1 MKKTVLILSAIV
13 ASGILFVNVYTSV
26 VDAQNWG
33 RDIPASLIA
42 AREYFRAANPGTFF
56 RVASPINQ
64 LLTLLALV
72 ICWRAGKKVRIY
84 CGIALLCAVA
94 VDALTFAYFYP
105 RNAIMFTDPLNVD
118 TETLKAV
125 WSQWTT
131 SNWFRSAIIA
141 VQAVVDFLALI
152 LVSKTSYQ

>member
-1 MKKTVLILSAIV
+1 MKKTILILSAIV

-33 RDIPASLIA
+33 RDIPASLID

-56 RVASPINQ
+56 RLISPVNQ

-94 VDALTFAYFYP
+94 SEALTFAYFYP
-105 RNAIMFTDPLNVD
+105 RNAIMFTDPLDPN
-118 TETLKAV
+118 TEALKAM

-131 SNWFRSAIIA
+131 MNWCRSAIIA
-141 VQAVVDFLALI
+141 TEVVFDFLALM
-152 LVSKTSYQ
+152 LVARTT

>member
-1 MKKTVLILSAIV
+1 MKKTILILSAIV

-33 RDIPASLIA
+33 RDIPASLID

-56 RVASPINQ
+56 RVISPVNQ

-94 VDALTFAYFYP
+94 SEALTFAYFYP
-105 RNAIMFTDPLNVD
+105 RNAIMFTDPLDPN
-118 TETLKAV
+118 TEALKAM

-131 SNWFRSAIIA
+131 MNWCRSAIIA
-141 VQAVVDFLALI
+141 TEVVFDFLALM
-152 LVSKTSYQ
+152 LVARTT

>member
-1 MKKTVLILSAIV
+1 MKRTILILSAIV

-42 AREYFRAANPGTFF
+42 AREYFLAANPGTFF

-64 LLTLLALV
+64 LLTLLALI

-94 VDALTFAYFYP
+94 GEALTFAYFYP
-105 RNAIMFTDPLNVD
+105 RNAIMFTAPLD
-118 TETLKAV
+118 TNAEALRAV

-131 SNWFRSAIIA
+131 MNWFRSAIIA
-141 VQAVVDFLALI
+141 AEVVFDFLALM
-152 LVSKTSYQ
+152 LVAKQT

>member
-1 MKKTVLILSAIV
+1 MKRTVLILSAIV

-56 RVASPINQ
+56 RVTSPVNQ
-64 LLTLLALV
+64 MLTLLALI
-72 ICWRAGKKVRIY
+72 ICWRAGKTVRIF
-84 CGIALLCAVA
+84 CGAALLCAVA
-94 VDALTFAYFYP
+94 GEALTYTYFFP
-105 RNAIMFTDPLNVD
+105 RNAIMFTDPLGPN
-118 TETLKAV
+118 TEVLKAV

-131 SNWFRSAIIA
+131 MNWFRSAIIA
-141 VQAVVDFLALI
+141 VQVVADFLALM
-152 LVSKTSYQ
+152 LVSKKT

>member
-1 MKKTVLILSAIV
+1 MKRTVLILSAIV

-33 RDIPASLIA
+33 RDIPASLID

-56 RVASPINQ
+56 RVISPVNQ

-94 VDALTFAYFYP
+94 SEALTFAYFYP
-105 RNAIMFTDPLNVD
+105 RNAIMFTDPLDPN
-118 TETLKAV
+118 TEALKAM

-131 SNWFRSAIIA
+131 MNWCRSAIIA
-141 VQAVVDFLALI
+141 TEVVFDFLALM
-152 LVSKTSYQ
+152 LVARTT

>member
-1 MKKTVLILSAIV
+1 MKKTILILSAIV

-33 RDIPASLIA
+33 RDIPASLID

-56 RVASPINQ
+56 RVISPVNQ

-72 ICWRAGKKVRIY
+72 ICWSAGKKVRIY

-94 VDALTFAYFYP
+94 SEALTFAYFYP
-105 RNAIMFTDPLNVD
+105 RNAIMFTDTLDMNA
-118 TETLKAV
+118 ENLKAV

-131 SNWFRSAIIA
+131 MNWCRSAIIA
-141 VQAVVDFLALI
+141 TEVVFDFLALM
-152 LVSKTSYQ
+152 LVARTT